1 MREDDLCL
9 AVRETYRR
17 VMKNRGTTEA
27 ALRDCEELL
36 RRHGGDQVDPGVRRV
51 IARMIAEE
59 PVSQAQP
66 SSTR

>member
-27 ALRDCEELL
+27 ALKNCEELL
-36 RRHGGDQVDPGVRRV
+36 RRHRGAQLDTEVRKA

-59 PVSQAQP
+59 PVS
-66 SSTR
+66 

>member
-9 AVRETYRR
+9 AVREIYRR
-17 VMKNRGTTEA
+17 VMKNRGTTED
-27 ALRDCEELL
+27 ALKGCEELL
-36 RRHGGDQVDPGVRRV
+36 RRHRGDQLDTEVRRV

-59 PVSQAQP
+59 PVAQAQP